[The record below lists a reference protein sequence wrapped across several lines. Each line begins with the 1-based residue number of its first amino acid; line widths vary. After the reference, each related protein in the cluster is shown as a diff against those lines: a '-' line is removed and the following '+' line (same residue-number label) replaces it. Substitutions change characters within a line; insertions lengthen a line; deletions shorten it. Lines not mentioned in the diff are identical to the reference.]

1 MSREPRGQKGL
12 RRKLLR
18 ETLMANKEAKKAIL
32 EAAKALDSQTE
43 EIKALRRILVSERAQ
58 VIYYTDKYL
67 ACLKKECLDLQ
78 AIGFLGLSESEQEPY
93 VKRAIEELSDAQGV
107 VPHDQNARHPETKT
121 VAKNIV
127 LPE

>member
-1 MSREPRGQKGL
+1 MSREPKGQKGM

-18 ETLMANKEAKKAIL
+18 EMLISNKEAKKAIF
-32 EAAKALDSQTE
+32 EASKVMDLQTE
-43 EIKALRRILVSERAQ
+43 EIKALRRILISERAQ

-78 AIGFLGLSESEQEPY
+78 PVGFLCLPESEQEPY

-107 VPHDQNARHPETKT
+107 VPHDQDARHPQTTT
-121 VAKNIV
+121 VAKNII